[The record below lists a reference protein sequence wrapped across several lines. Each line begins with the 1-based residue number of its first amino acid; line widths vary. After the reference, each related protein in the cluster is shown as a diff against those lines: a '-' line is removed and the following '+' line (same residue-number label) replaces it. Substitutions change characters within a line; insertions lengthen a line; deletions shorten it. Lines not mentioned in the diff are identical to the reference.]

1 MAEGFEREIFVIQD
15 DAKRC
20 RERPAR
26 ERESAPH
33 KMMSQVPETER
44 QRRLLEDELGRP
56 LHALRDDEHAETD
69 EKFRR
74 DVFKYFECARR
85 LLSSTS
91 LREYITSRGEET
103 ITLVL
108 SDNLTL
114 KEVMTELQKYEISSA
129 PVMRDNFFVG
139 WVTALDFLS
148 LLMSL
153 MSEIK
158 PIPKQL
164 ASETAKLC
172 GAPHVHSV
180 WGVLR
185 KAVPSVTSSER
196 LVGTDVDDRVVALD
210 NARREY
216 VDSISAE
223 DVDEACRRTLAK
235 TLAEARKH
243 THSQEDGRMINRVKA
258 SDADMLDLVRSG
270 MLRAIVS
277 PGSDVSPRKAKPC
290 HRVCLYSV
298 KIHEQDGKEKMYIE
312 DMISQT
318 DVVEFLYA
326 NIDKLEETQRYSLA
340 SLGLGARKK
349 HRVFPD
355 SDVVCAYPT
364 ERLFDC
370 FFRMYVAGLSAL
382 GIIDEP
388 RGQLIGTLTL
398 NDLAAI
404 VTKKWAPVSLHDTVE
419 TYLSKAPKRKLIT
432 VHEDSDFGDVLRALV
447 FGGVHHVFVL
457 DLEGSPLLVLTPTDI
472 LQRIAL
478 PSAQKIGW
486 RFDSYEI
493 HPDSFRDRAVS
504 V

>member
-1 MAEGFEREIFVIQD
+1 
-15 DAKRC
+15 
-20 RERPAR
+20 
-26 ERESAPH
+26 
-33 KMMSQVPETER
+33 MSQIPETER
-44 QRRLLEDELGRP
+44 QRRLLEDKLGRP

-74 DVFKYFECARR
+74 DVFKHFECARR
-85 LLSSTS
+85 LLASTP
-91 LREYITSRGEET
+91 LREYISSRGEET

-129 PVMRDNFFVG
+129 PVMRDKFFVG
-139 WVTALDFLS
+139 WVTAFDFLS
-148 LLMSL
+148 SL
-153 MSEIK
+153 MQDLASLK
-158 PIPKQL
+158 PIPKEL

-172 GAPHVHSV
+172 GTPHVHSA

-196 LVGTDVDDRVVALD
+196 LVGIDVDDRVVALD
-210 NARREY
+210 NARRQY
-216 VDSISAE
+216 VESISANN
-223 DVDEACRRTLAK
+223 VDEACRRTLAK
-235 TLAEARKH
+235 TLAVTRKEI
-243 THSQEDGRMINRVKA
+243 HSEEDGRMINRIKA
-258 SDADMLDLVRSG
+258 SDADMLDLVRSA
-270 MLRAIVS
+270 MLRHIVS
-277 PGSDVSPRKAKPC
+277 PGDDVAPRKAKPC

-298 KIHEQDGKEKMYIE
+298 KIDQGKEKMYIE

-318 DVVEFLYA
+318 DVISLLYA
-326 NIDKLEETQRYSLA
+326 NIHKLEEIQRFSLA
-340 SLGLGARKK
+340 SLGLGARKR

-404 VTKKWAPVSLHDTVE
+404 VSLKWAPISLHDTVE
-419 TYLSKAPKRKLIT
+419 TYLSKAPKRSLIT

-457 DLEGSPLLVLTPTDI
+457 DLEGSPLRVLTPTDI

>member
-1 MAEGFEREIFVIQD
+1 
-15 DAKRC
+15 
-20 RERPAR
+20 
-26 ERESAPH
+26 
-33 KMMSQVPETER
+33 MSQIPETER

-85 LLSSTS
+85 LLSSTP
-91 LREYITSRGEET
+91 LREYIASREET

-129 PVMRDNFFVG
+129 PVMRDKFFVG
-139 WVTALDFLS
+139 WVTAFDFLS
-148 LLMSL
+148 SL
-153 MSEIK
+153 MSELASLK
-158 PIPKQL
+158 PIPKEL

-172 GAPHVHSV
+172 GTPHVHSA

-196 LVGTDVDDRVVALD
+196 LVGIEVDDRVVALD

-216 VDSISAE
+216 VQSISAE

-235 TLAEARKH
+235 TLAEARSR
-243 THSQEDGRMINRVKA
+243 THSEEDGRMINRVKA
-258 SDADMLDLVRSG
+258 SDADMLDLVRSA
-270 MLRAIVS
+270 MLRHIVS
-277 PGSDVSPRKAKPC
+277 PGDIVAPRKAKPC

-298 KIHEQDGKEKMYIE
+298 KIHDGKEKMYIE

-326 NIDKLEETQRYSLA
+326 NIDKLEEIQRYSLSA
-340 SLGLGARKK
+340 LGLGARKR

-370 FFRMYVAGLSAL
+370 FFRMHVAGLTSL

-404 VTKKWAPVSLHDTVE
+404 VSSKWAAVSLHDTVE

-447 FGGVHHVFVL
+447 FGAVHHVFVV
-457 DLEGSPLLVLTPTDI
+457 DIDGSPLRVLTPTDI

>member
-1 MAEGFEREIFVIQD
+1 M
-15 DAKRC
+15 
-20 RERPAR
+20 
-26 ERESAPH
+26 PH
-33 KMMSQVPETER
+33 KMTQNDTMSQILETER

-85 LLSSTS
+85 LLSSIS
-91 LREYITSRGEET
+91 LRQYIATREET

-129 PVMRDNFFVG
+129 PVMRDKFFVG
-139 WVTALDFLS
+139 WVTAFDFLS

-158 PIPKQL
+158 PVPKQL

-172 GAPHVHSV
+172 GTPHVHSA

-216 VDSISAE
+216 VESISVD

-243 THSQEDGRMINRVKA
+243 SEEDGRMINRVKA

-270 MLRAIVS
+270 MLRHICTPGDIVA
-277 PGSDVSPRKAKPC
+277 PRKAKPC

-326 NIDKLEETQRYSLA
+326 NIDKLEEIQQFSLA
-340 SLGLGARKK
+340 SLGLGARKR

-355 SDVVCAYPT
+355 SDVVCAYPI

-398 NDLAAI
+398 SDLAGI

-457 DLEGSPLLVLTPTDI
+457 DLEGSPLRVLTPTDI